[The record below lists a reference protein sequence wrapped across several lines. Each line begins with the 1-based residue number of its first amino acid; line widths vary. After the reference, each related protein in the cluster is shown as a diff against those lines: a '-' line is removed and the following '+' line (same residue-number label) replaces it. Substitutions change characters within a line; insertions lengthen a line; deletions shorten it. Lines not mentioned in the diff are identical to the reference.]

1 VVRASTP
8 LFESELGRRST
19 DCAGSKNGE
28 DARAC
33 AWAPELELVDAL
45 LRATSACFRRANALR
60 RRIPTSDLDAR
71 AMLLACVRSTIGASS
86 SAGFEKDKPGVAVAV
101 AVAAVAALAA
111 LTENYE
117 DFEGH

>member
-1 VVRASTP
+1 
-8 LFESELGRRST
+8 
-19 DCAGSKNGE
+19 
-28 DARAC
+28 
-33 AWAPELELVDAL
+33 
-45 LRATSACFRRANALR
+45 
-60 RRIPTSDLDAR
+60 
-71 AMLLACVRSTIGASS
+71 MLLACVRSTIGASS